1 MKRFLIFSFCLM
13 FLHMGLSAQS
23 TRVFGLRDN
32 TPQVFA
38 FTNATLVTEPGR
50 TLEGATLVVRDGAIE
65 AAGTRVAIPP
75 DAYIIDLEGKYIYPG
90 FIDMYSGY
98 GIPPAGEDEAVT
110 GAHWNPQVRSFVSSA
125 TVFNPVEAEASEWR
139 AQGFV
144 MAHVVPGQGVFAGQ
158 GAIVLLGEGNTGA
171 HLLKPA
177 VSQVMKTSPSDRRQR
192 GYPTSAMG
200 AFSLIRQTLYD
211 AQWYADA
218 HRKHL
223 ANPLTSL
230 RPENNP
236 ALEALGASMQSGT
249 TFVFECPDEQWLIR
263 AADLAAEFPVK
274 LLAVGSG
281 YEYRRADAVAATK
294 LPVILPLAF
303 PKAPEVGSPEQAM
316 QASLEELRH
325 WYLAPEN
332 PAIMAEKGVPFCFTA
347 RGNKSDFIKNL
358 QTAVKRGLSEKDAL
372 AALTTTPAQLLGIQ
386 NRYGTLHQGKAAN
399 FIIADNNIFAHGG
412 EVEEVWIDGRSHPVK
427 PAKNEPAGN
436 WDLEAEGLPGEWM
449 LGMEGSAPRYRG
461 TISRGDK
468 KLRLTSVKADRQR
481 VSFAFAGDSVGMPG
495 IYRMSANIGQ
505 DGLLGLGEAPDGS
518 VFTWK
523 ARREEPRQEGSPEEN
538 KKDPVVLD
546 LPARFP
552 SLDYGLTSIP
562 EQPEHILVKNATIW
576 TQGPAGKIEGGD
588 MLISR
593 GKIVAVGQ
601 ALQAPRGA
609 TVIDATGLHVTPGLI
624 DPHLHTSIIGQ
635 VNETGDAITSETR
648 IADVI
653 DANNVWIYRL
663 LAGGLTTAKLFHGS
677 ANPVGGQDA
686 VIKMRWGSLPDELL
700 MQEAKPGLKFALGE
714 NVKRS
719 PGRYPNTRMG
729 TEQIIRDAFE
739 AALEY
744 ERQWERQGQG
754 GSGLPVRRDLQL
766 EPILEV
772 IKGERLAHVHAYRQD
787 EMLMTMRLAEE
798 YGFTIASFEHT
809 LEGYKIAD
817 ELRDHGAA
825 AVVWTDWSSF
835 KVEAYDGILQNA
847 RLLVDAGVLTSL
859 HSDNTQLSTRM
870 NWEAAKTMKTGVAE
884 EEALN
889 LITMNPA
896 RILRVDHVIGSL
908 EAGKDA
914 DFVIWSGHPMST
926 FSTARQTWIEGRKYF
941 DRALDEVLRVDIR
954 RERAMIIQAIL
965 QQESATPTDTA
976 RERQ

>member
-13 FLHMGLSAQS
+13 LLYMGLSAQT
-23 TRVFGLRDN
+23 TRVVGLRDN

-50 TLEGATLVVRDGAIE
+50 TIEGATLVVRDGAIE

-75 DAYIIDLEGKYIYPG
+75 DAYVIDLEGKYIYPG

-139 AQGFV
+139 SQGFV

-158 GAIVLLGEGNTGA
+158 GAIVLLGAGNTGD

-177 VSQVMKTSPSDRRQR
+177 VSQVMKTSRSDRRQR

-218 HRKHL
+218 HQKHL
-223 ANPLTSL
+223 ANPLSSP

-236 ALEALGASMQSGT
+236 ALEALRASMQSGSH
-249 TFVFECPDEQWLIR
+249 FVFECPDEQWLIR

-274 LLAVGSG
+274 LLALGSG

-294 LPVILPLAF
+294 LPVILPLGF

-316 QASLEELRH
+316 QATLEELRH

-347 RGNKSDFIKNL
+347 RGNKSDFINNL

-386 NRYGTLHQGKAAN
+386 NRYGTLQQGKAAN
-399 FIIADNNIFAHGG
+399 FLIADNNIFTHGG
-412 EVEEVWIDGRSHPVK
+412 EVEAVWIDGRSYPVK
-427 PAKNEPAGN
+427 PAKNEPAGK
-436 WDLEAEGLPGEWM
+436 WDLETEGLSGEWI
-449 LGMEGSAPRYRG
+449 LDLEVSAPRYRG
-461 TISRGDK
+461 TISQGEK
-468 KLRLTSVKADRQR
+468 KLRLTNVKADRQR
-481 VSFAFAGDSVGMPG
+481 LSFAFAGDSVGLPG

-523 ARREEPRQEGSPEEN
+523 ARRNEPLQEESTDQN

-546 LPARFP
+546 LPVRFP
-552 SLDYGLTSIP
+552 SLDYGLGSIP
-562 EQPEHILVKNATIW
+562 EQPEHILVRNATIW
-576 TQGPAGKIEGGD
+576 TQGPAGKIEEAD

-593 GKIVAVGQ
+593 GKIMAVGQ

-624 DPHLHTSIIGQ
+624 DPHLHTSVIGQ

-729 TEQIIRDAFE
+729 TEQIIKDAFE

-744 ERQWERQGQG
+744 ERQWERQEG
-754 GSGLPVRRDLQL
+754 GGDGLPVRRDLQL

-847 RLLVDAGVLTSL
+847 KLLVDAGVLTSL

-941 DRALDEVLRVDIR
+941 DRARDEVIREDIR

-965 QQESATPTDTA
+965 QQASATPTDTA